1 MELRGKWEHQE
12 KMDCRVHEDVR
23 DLLVPPGL
31 LLLLRYVRTRTRLTW
46 SGTDWQ
52 NMFCD
57 PWDSTE
63 ESKNPDHLHRHL

>member
-31 LLLLRYVRTRTRLTW
+31 LLLLRYVRTSMMVIAQYL
-46 SGTDWQ
+46 
-52 NMFCD
+52 
-57 PWDSTE
+57 
-63 ESKNPDHLHRHL
+63 